1 MKGLI
6 AFRCRDGSY
15 LLVPQAASAPWHDN
29 PSVEFLGGEVGTDSF
44 EPGVGSRIERE
55 IAQWQFAVV
64 AKEAFWFSWSQTQ
77 ERARQGATTEPVRTR
92 RRGRLLAAR

>member
-29 PSVEFLGGEVGTDSF
+29 PSVEFLGGEVSTDSF
-44 EPGVGSRIERE
+44 EPGVASRIESE
-55 IAQWQFAVV
+55 LVQSKFAIV
-64 AKEAFWFSWSQTQ
+64 AREAFWFSWSQTQ
-77 ERARQGATTEPVRTR
+77 ERARQGATEPVRTR
-92 RRGRLLAAR
+92 RRGRLLATR